1 MYWWNVAA
9 LAVSIIPLE
18 LFIITCIYVVAERI
32 RPEPPK
38 VGSLRESIELFA
50 QLTDEDQEAELAIL
64 RERVKAKKAGRL

>member
-9 LAVSIIPLE
+9 LAVAVLA
-18 LFIITCIYVVAERI
+18 LAWFIITCLYVITERT
-32 RPEPPK
+32 RPEPPR